1 MSLIFIFIIEASEDE
16 EQPGHLLRKR
26 LKCSDEAED
35 TVYSRAALLTTIV
48 ELDALEPDFSII
60 YIKIVFEFAIGFRV
74 DETIGSNCQFLQFID
89 SRAKR
94 RHQLV
99 DHVVVSEIRRCLEE
113 GLEL

>member
-1 MSLIFIFIIEASEDE
+1 SEDE

-60 YIKIVFEFAIGFRV
+60 YIKTVFEFAIGFRV
-74 DETIGSNCQFLQFID
+74 DEPVPAIYRLARQAAAPTGGPCG
-89 SRAKR
+89 
-94 RHQLV
+94 
-99 DHVVVSEIRRCLEE
+99 
-113 GLEL
+113 GLGDPKVPGGRPRVI

>member
-1 MSLIFIFIIEASEDE
+1 SEDE

-60 YIKIVFEFAIGFRV
+60 YIKTVFEFAIGFRV
-74 DETIGSNCQFLQFID
+74 DENSEIAFSQFLQFID
-89 SRAKR
+89 PRAKR
-94 RHQLV
+94 RHPLV